1 MRDQPSQ
8 QQNNP
13 IGLPVAML
21 LIAMISV
28 QWGASLAKGLF
39 PILGSTGTATLRIL
53 FGAVFLAIL
62 LRPWK
67 IRLTADNWRAVLL
80 YGVALGIMNLSFY
93 KALDT
98 IPLGIAV
105 AIEFT
110 GPLGVAIATSRRA
123 VDFLWIALAVAG
135 LALLTP
141 WAPGSDE
148 LDLAGIGYALFAG
161 LCWAIYILAGKRA
174 GQDHGHR
181 AAGAGIIVA
190 SLVAL
195 PIGIAQ
201 SGSALL
207 TLSALPMALAVALL
221 SSAIPYSLEM
231 VALRRLPAATFGTLM
246 SFEPALAALM
256 GYLLLS
262 ERLSLLHWTAILAIM
277 AASAGA
283 TLTAT
288 RAARIIDTP

>member
-1 MRDQPSQ
+1 
-8 QQNNP
+8 
-13 IGLPVAML
+13 ML
-21 LIAMISV
+21 LIAMIAV

-39 PILGSTGTATLRIL
+39 PVLGSTGAATLRIL
-53 FGAVFLAIL
+53 FGAVFLAII

-67 IRLTADNWRAVLL
+67 IRLTADNWRALLL
-80 YGVALGIMNLSFY
+80 YGVSLGIMNLSFY

-123 VDFLWIALAVAG
+123 IDFLWIALAIAG

-141 WAPGSDE
+141 WAPGSHD

-161 LCWAIYILAGKRA
+161 LCWAVYILAGKRA

-190 SLVAL
+190 SIVAL

-201 SGSALL
+201 AGSTLL
-207 TLSALPMALAVALL
+207 TLSVLPLVLAVALL

-246 SFEPALAALM
+246 SLEPALAALM
-256 GYLLLS
+256 GYMLLGEMLP
-262 ERLSLLHWTAILAIM
+262 LPHWVAILAIM

-283 TLTAT
+283 TLAAT
-288 RAARIIDTP
+288 RTARIIDTP